1 MLETG
6 LIEYDEGKLF
16 SFSRTVHGSQFESFS
31 EDNGQTWTTPK
42 PSSKFFSALAPM
54 HMRHL
59 DENRVVTVYNPIAYY
74 PGMAQ
79 PGGEQSKRTPLIA
92 VVLGGEN
99 YQLTRDFMDKKQIKA
114 FALEDDENNAF
125 CYATTLPG
133 KDYFLC
139 AYYHSNNT
147 TSFLSSCKITKVSF
161 ADIEKIEM

>member
-1 MLETG
+1 METG
-6 LIEYDEGKLF
+6 LIEYGDGKIF

-31 EDNGQTWTTPK
+31 EDYGQTWTTPK

-54 HMRHL
+54 HLRPL
-59 DENRVVTVYNPIAYY
+59 DENSAVAVYNPIPYY
-74 PGMAQ
+74 PGMAE

-92 VVLGGEN
+92 VVLKGEG
-99 YQLTRDFMDKKQIKA
+99 YQLERPFLDTKQIKA
-114 FALEDDENNAF
+114 FALEDDKNNAF
-125 CYATTLPG
+125 CYATTLAG

-147 TSFLSSCKITKVSF
+147 KSFLSSCKITKVSF